1 MERDTSRPVAAAEP
15 QPRSATPDAA
25 VPDHADVIA
34 LRHRPGEALRPGD
47 LVAEQRPLPPPGPG
61 EVVVRNLVTSVDPYQ
76 LRMLRGSPEVTP
88 VAIGEPVP
96 ANSVGVVVASRDPAV
111 PVGAQVATYTGWQS
125 YATTTVAPT
134 EIADPAL
141 GGPLDWISVL
151 STTGVTAYIGMHDIG
166 QVQAGQTVLVSAAT
180 GAVGG
185 VAVQLAKAAGA
196 RVVAIAG
203 GRPRTEHAQQVL
215 GADAAVDYRAPGFA
229 DRLKQAAGRAG
240 VDLFYDNVGG
250 SQLTLALSVMRNYG
264 TVVLCGSVS
273 SYARPDDPDARADLR
288 DAVFKRI
295 TLRGFIVSDH
305 YPERLLPV
313 RAELAALL
321 RSGQVRA
328 VVSEFEGLDSAPEAL
343 SSVFDHGS
351 PYIGRRVVR
360 IAAG

>member
-1 MERDTSRPVAAAEP
+1 MERDTSQPDADRQPGPHTAAL
-15 QPRSATPDAA
+15 DAA

-34 LRHRPGEALRPGD
+34 LRRRPGPALAPGD
-47 LVAEQRPLPPPGPG
+47 LVAEQRPLRPPGPG

-76 LRMLRGSPEVTP
+76 LRMLRGSAEVTP
-88 VAIGEPVP
+88 AAIGEVVP
-96 ANSVGVVVASRDPAV
+96 ANSVGIVVQSADPAV
-111 PVGAQVATYTGWQS
+111 PVGTQVATYTGWQS

-134 EIADPAL
+134 EIADSAL

-151 STTGVTAYIGMHDIG
+151 STTGLTAYVGMHDIG

-203 GRPRTEHAQQVL
+203 GRQRTEHAVQVL
-215 GADAAVDYRAPGFA
+215 GADAAVDYRGPSFPDQLA
-229 DRLKQAAGRAG
+229 RAVG
-240 VDLFYDNVGG
+240 GSVDLFYDNVGG
-250 SQLTLALSVMRNYG
+250 RQLTLALSVMRNYG
-264 TVVLCGSVS
+264 LVVLCGSVS

-305 YPERLLPV
+305 YPERLLPI
-313 RAELAALL
+313 RAELSALL
-321 RSGQVRA
+321 KSGRVRA
-328 VVSEFEGLDSAPEAL
+328 VVSEFEGLGSAPEAL
-343 SSVFDHGS
+343 STVFDRGS
-351 PYIGRRVVR
+351 AYIGRRAVR